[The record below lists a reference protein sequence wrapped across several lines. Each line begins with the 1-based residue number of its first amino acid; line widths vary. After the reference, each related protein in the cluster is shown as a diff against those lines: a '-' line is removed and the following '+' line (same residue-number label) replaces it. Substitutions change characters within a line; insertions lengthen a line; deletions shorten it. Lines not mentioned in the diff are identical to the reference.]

1 VRSDPRKD
9 YTPGIR
15 GKLRRGRTRD
25 SVLNAWRVTMPLPNI
40 SAAQIEWLIQR
51 SARMIQLVAGK
62 LGQIW
67 R

>member
-1 VRSDPRKD
+1 MGSDSGED

-15 GKLRRGRTRD
+15 GRLRRGRMRD
-25 SVLNAWRVTMPLPNI
+25 SVLNEWRVTMPLPNI

>member
-1 VRSDPRKD
+1 M
-9 YTPGIR
+9 
-15 GKLRRGRTRD
+15 RD
-25 SVLNAWRVTMPLPNI
+25 SVLNDWRVTMPFPNI

-51 SARMIQLVAGK
+51 SARMIQLVTVK

>member
-1 VRSDPRKD
+1 MRSDSRKD
-9 YTPGIR
+9 YTPGN
-15 GKLRRGRTRD
+15 RGRLLRGRMRD
-25 SVLNAWRVTMPLPNI
+25 SLLNEWRVTMPYPNI

>member
-1 VRSDPRKD
+1 VRSDSRKD

-15 GKLRRGRTRD
+15 GRLLRGRMRD
-25 SVLNAWRVTMPLPNI
+25 SVLNEWRVTMPLPNI

-51 SARMIQLVAGK
+51 CARMIQLVAGK